1 MLVKGLYRLSNGPVA
16 TVPAPRY
23 RIGELSRRVGVS
35 PELLRAWE
43 TRYRLLRPHRSPGG
57 FRLYGERDELRVRRM
72 RELVGSGVAAAE
84 AARSVLR
91 EERTTGRA
99 TAVPVGLVERLHG
112 ALLAF
117 DEAGS
122 QAALDRLFATVQLE
136 TALSE
141 VLLPELKRIGTGWAG
156 GDVTVAQEH
165 FASNLIR
172 ARLLGLARG
181 WDEGRGPRAILAC
194 LPGEQ
199 HDIGLIAFGLVLRR
213 QGWRIVYLGQDAPLE
228 TLEGAMTRSQARL
241 VVLSSVDRGNV
252 ERAVDQLAPLGQRLT
267 VALGGSGA
275 TPAAAARARA
285 RLLPPGLIEGAR
297 ALAIEPR

>member
-1 MLVKGLYRLSNGPVA
+1 MAV
-16 TVPAPRY
+16 VPAPLY

-43 TRYRLLRPHRSPGG
+43 SRYRLLRPQRSPGG

-91 EERTTGRA
+91 EERTIGRA
-99 TAVPVGLVERLHG
+99 TAVPVGLADRLDG

-117 DEAGS
+117 DEAGA
-122 QAALDRLFATVQLE
+122 QAALDRLFTTVQLE

-141 VLLPELKRIGTGWAG
+141 VLLPELKRIGTGWVG

-228 TLEGAMTRSQARL
+228 LSDGSHRGWDHFITRLRQ
-241 VVLSSVDRGNV
+241 
-252 ERAVDQLAPLGQRLT
+252 
-267 VALGGSGA
+267 
-275 TPAAAARARA
+275 
-285 RLLPPGLIEGAR
+285 
-297 ALAIEPR
+297 

>member
-1 MLVKGLYRLSNGPVA
+1 MA
-16 TVPAPRY
+16 TAPAPRS

-43 TRYRLLRPHRSPGG
+43 IRYRLLRPQRSPGG

-99 TAVPVGLVERLHG
+99 TTVPAGLVERLHG
-112 ALLAF
+112 TLLAF
-117 DEAGS
+117 DEAGA
-122 QAALDRLFATVQLE
+122 QAALDRLFATVRLE

-141 VLLPELKRIGTGWAG
+141 VLLPELKQIGVGWAG

-165 FASNLIR
+165 FSSNLIR

-199 HDIGLIAFGLVLRR
+199 HDIGLIAFGLVLRGE
-213 QGWRIVYLGQDAPLE
+213 GWRIVYLGQDAPLE
-228 TLEGAMTRSQARL
+228 TLEGAMTRSKARL
-241 VVLSSVDRGNV
+241 VVQPDEFAGQSPRVAPGGDRGIARRGLQFPRGPV
-252 ERAVDQLAPLGQRLT
+252 GHQRQAV
-267 VALGGSGA
+267 
-275 TPAAAARARA
+275 
-285 RLLPPGLIEGAR
+285 
-297 ALAIEPR
+297 